1 MLQLLCHIVGDYFF
15 QSDWMALNKNKQTVP
30 CLIHV
35 VLYVLPFWLLTS
47 NLLALFLIAAA
58 HFVFDRW
65 SLTKYI
71 IYAKNFLN
79 PSFSNQPFD
88 KCSVTGYYD
97 DWLNDSSGPGVRPR
111 FITTWLYIIS
121 DNTIHL
127 ICNYLILLKVA
138 NALH

>member
-1 MLQLLCHIVGDYFF
+1 MPQLFCHIIGDYFI
-15 QSDWMALNKNKQTVP
+15 QSDWMALNKSKHTLP

-35 VLYVLPFWLLTS
+35 ILYILPFLLLTT
-47 NLLALFLIAAA
+47 NPVALFLIAAS
-58 HFVFDRW
+58 HFVLDRW

-71 IYAKNFLN
+71 IWIKNFLN
-79 PSFSNQPFD
+79 PSFTNQPFS

-97 DWLNDSSGPGVRPR
+97 DWLNWEGDQDVRPK

-127 ICNYLILLKVA
+127 ICNYFILMAAA
-138 NALH
+138 NA

>member
-1 MLQLLCHIVGDYFF
+1 MLQLLCHLVGDYFL
-15 QSDWMALNKNKQTVP
+15 QSDWMALNKNKRTIP

-35 VLYVLPFWLLTS
+35 ILYTVPFLVLTVSP
-47 NLLALFLIAAA
+47 LALLLIATS

-65 SLTKYI
+65 SLAKYPVWF
-71 IYAKNFLN
+71 KNYMN

-97 DWLNDSSGPGVRPR
+97 DWLNDPNEPDVRPK

-121 DNTIHL
+121 DNTCHL
-127 ICNYLILLKVA
+127 ICNYLILASLR
-138 NALH
+138 L